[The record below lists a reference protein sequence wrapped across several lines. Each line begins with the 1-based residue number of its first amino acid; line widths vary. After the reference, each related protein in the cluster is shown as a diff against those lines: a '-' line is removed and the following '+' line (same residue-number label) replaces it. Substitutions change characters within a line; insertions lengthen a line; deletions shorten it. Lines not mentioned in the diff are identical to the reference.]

1 MKDAWEAYFE
11 SIERAVDGRAIPESS
26 VNPESDESRA
36 FVAAFEAAQMS
47 TADFL
52 FRDQRWSR
60 GAADRLTEE
69 FLKASLAWL
78 NNAQETGLQGLRLRL
93 RHCFEEWLRQ

>member
-1 MKDAWEAYFE
+1 MKDAWEAYSEFV
-11 SIERAVDGRAIPESS
+11 EREVDGRTMPESA
-26 VNPESDESRA
+26 VNPENDESRA

-60 GAADRLTEE
+60 SAAAWLSEE
-69 FLKASLAWL
+69 FFKTSLHWL
-78 NNAQETGLQGLRLRL
+78 NNAQELGLAGLRVRL
-93 RHCFEEWLRQ
+93 RHRYEDWLRQ

>member
-11 SIERAVDGRAIPESS
+11 SVERVVDGRAIPESP
-26 VNPESDESRA
+26 VDPESDESRA

-52 FRDQRWSR
+52 IRDQRWSR
-60 GAADRLTEE
+60 GSAAWLVEE
-69 FLKASLAWL
+69 FLKTSLDWL
-78 NNAQETGLQGLRLRL
+78 KNAQEMGLPGLRVRL
-93 RHCFEEWLRQ
+93 RHRYEDWLRQ